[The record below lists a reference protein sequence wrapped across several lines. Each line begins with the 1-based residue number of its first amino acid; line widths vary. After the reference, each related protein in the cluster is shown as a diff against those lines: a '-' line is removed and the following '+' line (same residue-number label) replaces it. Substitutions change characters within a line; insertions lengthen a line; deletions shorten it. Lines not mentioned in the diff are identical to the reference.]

1 MINPRL
7 AHAGGFIIDKA
18 TTEKLIVITG
28 GHYDGF
34 GHYWV
39 PTEIL
44 AGNQWLE
51 GK

>member
-1 MINPRL
+1 LINPRS

-28 GHYDGF
+28 GHDVNWVN
-34 GHYWV
+34 WV